1 MKLKSIDDLKPA
13 AYNPREISSEAMS
26 GLKRSVREFGDVS
39 GIVWSSRH
47 GHLVCGHQRLA
58 ALRTLYGDGLLLDA
72 KVPCL
77 VTPTGERFSIRV
89 VDWDLTIE
97 KAANLAANN
106 PAIAGEFTEDVT
118 EIIEELKEEIPD
130 LAEDLRLEEIALDL
144 DVPDKPAP
152 VEEDEVPEPP
162 KDPITKPG
170 DLWILGRH
178 RLLCGDCRDGDT
190 LARLMRGE
198 RYDLLVTD
206 PPYGV
211 SYAAKNEFLNVIAP
225 GNRIQTPIVN
235 DHGTPEEMEALWL
248 AAFTAIRQFAK
259 PGASYYV
266 TGPQG
271 GDLLL
276 LLLNLRASG
285 FPLRHMLVW
294 AKNNHVL
301 GRSDY
306 HYKHE
311 PIIYGWVEGA
321 HRYHGGTSETSL
333 WEIDKPHES
342 KLHPTMKPVEL
353 YARAIRNSSAEGEI
367 VCDPFEG
374 SGTCAVAAEQLF
386 RRCYGLEIDPHYCDV
401 IVERWQNLTGEKARR
416 ETP

>member
-1 MKLKSIDDLKPA
+1 MKLKTIDDLKPA
-13 AYNPREISSEAMS
+13 SYNPRKIEQSAMH
-26 GLKRSVREFGDVS
+26 GLKRSIGEFADIS
-39 GIVWSSRH
+39 GLVWNSRT
-47 GHLVCGHQRLA
+47 GNLVAGHQRLA

-72 KVPCL
+72 QAPCL
-77 VTPTGERFSIRV
+77 VTPRGERFAIRV
-89 VDWDLTIE
+89 VEWDLIKE

-106 PAIAGEFTEDVT
+106 PAIAGEFTEGLV
-118 EIIEELKEEIPD
+118 EILVEIKEEMPE
-130 LAEDLRLEEIALDL
+130 LHEDLRFEELAEEFAI
-144 DVPDKPAP
+144 VERPAP
-152 VEEDEVPEPP
+152 EQDEVPDPP

-170 DLWILGRH
+170 DLWILGKH
-178 RLLCGDCRDGDT
+178 RLLCGDCRNATGSVMDKD
-190 LARLMRGE
+190 L
-198 RYDLLVTD
+198 YDLLVTD

-211 SYAAKNEFLNVIAP
+211 SYASKNEFLNAIAP
-225 GNRIQTPIVN
+225 GNRIQTPIAG
-235 DHGTPEEMEALWL
+235 DHQTPEEMETFWRE
-248 AAFTAIRQFAK
+248 AFTAVRAFAK
-259 PGASYYV
+259 PGTSYYV

-285 FPLRHMLVW
+285 FPLRHMLIW

-306 HYKHE
+306 NYKHE

-321 HRYHGGTSETSL
+321 HRYCGGASETSL

-353 YARAIRNSSAEGEI
+353 YARAIRNSSTEGEI
-367 VCDPFEG
+367 VLDPFCG
-374 SGTCAVAAEQLF
+374 SGTCVIAAEQLS

-401 IVERWQNLTGEKARR
+401 IVERWQNLTGGKA
-416 ETP
+416 TLA